1 MTARQSG
8 DSREKL
14 SKSVRQ
20 RRGETSN

>member
-1 MTARQSG
+1 MTARQSD